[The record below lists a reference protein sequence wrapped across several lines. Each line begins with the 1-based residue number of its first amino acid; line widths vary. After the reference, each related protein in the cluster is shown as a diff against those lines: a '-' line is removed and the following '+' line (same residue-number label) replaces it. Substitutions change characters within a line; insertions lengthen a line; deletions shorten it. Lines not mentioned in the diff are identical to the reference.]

1 MVFNVCPTCGAWTPA
16 KHVEPV
22 AGVHAVAICPSCEA
36 RIPFRRL
43 PLFVV
48 SGASGTGKTAIAL
61 TLPSRLPEC
70 VVLESD
76 VLWGAV
82 PATGEDDYSTYHG
95 VWLRLVKNIHQ
106 AGRPVV
112 LCGTTLPHQ
121 LESHVE
127 RRYLGAIHYLA
138 LVCDASV
145 LADRLRARPAW
156 RDAGGDE
163 FVARTVAFDTWIREH
178 AATTSPAMTLLDT
191 KSAGVAETARRV
203 AAWVRARW

>member
-1 MVFNVCPTCGAWTPA
+1 MFNVCPTCGAWTPE

-22 AGVHAVAICPSCEA
+22 AGLDAVAICPPCGA

-43 PLFVV
+43 PLFIVT
-48 SGASGTGKTAIAL
+48 GASGSGKTAIAL
-61 TLPSRLPEC
+61 TLPSLLPEC

-76 VLWGAV
+76 ILWGAV
-82 PATGEDDYSTYHG
+82 PATGDDDYRAYHG

-112 LCGTTLPHQ
+112 LCDTALPDQ

-127 RRYLGAIHYLA
+127 RRYLAHIHYLA
-138 LVCDASV
+138 LVCDTAA
-145 LADRLRARPAW
+145 LAARLRARPAW

-163 FVARTVAFDTWIREH
+163 FVARMVAFNSWIREH
-178 AATTSPAMTLLDT
+178 AAATSPAMTLLDT
-191 KSAGVAETARRV
+191 TSAGVAESARQV
-203 AAWVRARW
+203 AAWVHARW